1 MVDTGRLTELISK
14 SGVRKELI
22 AGAAG
27 MSIGSLNN
35 KLAGRTAFYIE
46 EANVIKALLN
56 LDQKTF
62 FDVFF
67 ASEVGNEP
75 TGGERA

>member
-1 MVDTGRLTELISK
+1 MVDTGRLSDLIVK
-14 SGVRKELI
+14 SGIKKELI
-22 AGAAG
+22 AGAAR

-62 FDVFF
+62 FEVFF
-67 ASEVGNEP
+67 APEVGNQP
-75 TGGERA
+75 TGGKRA

>member
-75 TGGERA
+75 TGGKRA